1 MNLEER
7 IFTKLFM
14 NQATVIG
21 KRQIAEKIFH
31 FTVEVNINFTE
42 LVPGQHLRLL
52 LFPNQKGKLRD
63 RVRTYS
69 IWRCQQDGK
78 KSYIDIAVCAH
89 TDGPGSQWAEI
100 TEIGSQVLISS
111 PLGKFTLDTSMP
123 KHLFIGDITAL
134 SHFYCFTHH
143 LTPQHEMDGIIY
155 GKDEKQLFTDFDGTL
170 GFTFFQ
176 KTAHGSDTSL
186 IAYCRSLEIEHNTMV
201 YIGGDGH
208 MCMELNSL
216 FIKELGLPR
225 KQVKVKPFWILGKTG
240 LE

>member
-31 FTVEVNINFTE
+31 FTLEVNVNFTK

-69 IWRCQQDGK
+69 IWRCQQDGR

-89 TDGPGSQWAEI
+89 TDGPGSQWAEL
-100 TEIGSQVLISS
+100 TEIGSQVLISN
-111 PLGKFTLDTSMP
+111 PLGKFTLDTSMH
-123 KHLFIGDITAL
+123 KHIFIGDITAL

-143 LTPQHEMDGIIY
+143 LTPQHTIDGIIY
-155 GKDEKQLFTDFDGTL
+155 GNDEKQLFADFDGTL
-170 GFTFFQ
+170 GFTFQ
-176 KTAHGSDTSL
+176 KTTNGTETSL
-186 IAYCRSLEIEHNTMV
+186 IEYCRALEIDRDTMV
-201 YIGGDGH
+201 YIGGNGR
-208 MCMELNSL
+208 MCITLNNL
-216 FIKELGLPR
+216 FIKELGFLR
-225 KQVKVKPFWILGKTG
+225 KQLKVKPFWMLGKTG

>member
-14 NQATVIG
+14 NQATVIA

-31 FTVEVNINFTE
+31 FTLEVNVNFTKPI
-42 LVPGQHLRLL
+42 PGQHLRLL

-63 RVRTYS
+63 RVRTYT
-69 IWRCQQDGK
+69 IWRCRQVGK

-111 PLGKFTLDTSMP
+111 PLGKFTLDTFKP

-143 LTPQHEMDGIIY
+143 LTPQDELNGIIY

-170 GFTFFQ
+170 GFTFH
-176 KTAHGSDTSL
+176 KTANGTETNL
-186 IAYCRSLEIEHNTMV
+186 IAYCRRLEIDQDTMV
-201 YIGGDGH
+201 YIGGDGL
-208 MCMELNSL
+208 MCIALNNL
-216 FIKELGLPR
+216 FVKELGLPR
-225 KQVKVKPFWILGKTG
+225 KQLKVKPFWILGKTG

>member
-31 FTVEVNINFTE
+31 FTLEVNVIFTK
-42 LVPGQHLRLL
+42 LIPGQHLRLL

-69 IWRCQQDGK
+69 IWRYQQDGK
-78 KSYIDIAVCAH
+78 KGYIDIAVCAH
-89 TDGPGSQWAEI
+89 TDGPGSLWAKHI
-100 TEIGSQVLISS
+100 EIGSQVLISN
-111 PLGKFTLDTSMP
+111 PLGKFTLDVSMH

-134 SHFYCFTHH
+134 SHFYCFTRH
-143 LTPQHEMDGIIY
+143 LAAPQLIDGIIY
-155 GKDEKQLFTDFDGTL
+155 GKEEKQLFTDFDGTTA
-170 GFTFFQ
+170 FTFQ
-176 KTAHGSDTSL
+176 KTTNETEASL
-186 IAYCRSLEIEHNTMV
+186 IEYCRSLEVDHDTMV
-201 YIGGDGH
+201 YIGGDGL
-208 MCMELNSL
+208 MCIALNNL
-216 FIKELGLPR
+216 FIKELGIPR
-225 KQVKVKPFWILGKTG
+225 KQLKVKPFWILGKTG

>member
-14 NQATVIG
+14 NWATVIG
-21 KRQIAEKIFH
+21 KKEIAEKVFH
-31 FTVEVNINFTE
+31 FTLEVSINFTG
-42 LVPGQHLRLL
+42 LIPGQHLRLL

-69 IWRCQQDGK
+69 IWRCQCDGK

-89 TDGPGSQWAEI
+89 TDGPGSKWAEI
-100 TEIGSQVLISS
+100 TKVGSQVLISR
-111 PLGKFTLDTSMP
+111 PLGKFTLDTTKP

-143 LTPQHEMDGIIY
+143 LTPQQEINGIIY

-170 GFTFFQ
+170 GFTFQ
-176 KTAHGSDTSL
+176 KTANGTDTSL
-186 IAYCRSLEIEHNTMV
+186 LAYYRSLKIGRDTRV

-208 MCMELNSL
+208 LCIALNNL
-216 FIKELGLPR
+216 FVKELGLPR
-225 KQVKVKPFWILGKTG
+225 KQLKVKPFWILGKTG